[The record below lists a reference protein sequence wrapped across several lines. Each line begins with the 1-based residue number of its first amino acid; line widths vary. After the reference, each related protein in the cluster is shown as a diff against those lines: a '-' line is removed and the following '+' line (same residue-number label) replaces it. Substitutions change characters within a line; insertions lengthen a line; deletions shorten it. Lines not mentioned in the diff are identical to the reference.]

1 MNTISTD
8 NQLQP
13 NKGFFHQPKA
23 VWAITFACVI
33 SFMGIGLID
42 PILPSIAVNL
52 HASPRQV
59 SLLFSSYT
67 LVMSFAML
75 ITGFISSRL
84 GQKQTMLTGL
94 FLIVIFSTLS
104 GFSNDIW
111 RLVWLRGGWGL
122 GNALFIATALTSIV
136 ELSNGGIAQS
146 VILYEAAI
154 GLGFSVGPLIGGE
167 LGSIS
172 WRGPFFG
179 VGILLIIAIISLYT
193 LLPAL
198 PRQQTRSSLLDP
210 IKALLHYRGLLAVGL
225 TALLYYVGF
234 FILLAYSPFMMNLNE
249 HGLGYVFFG
258 WGLMLA
264 ISSVFV
270 APKVEQLLGMTRG
283 IYLALFLFALDLLI
297 MGLWSSS
304 SIVVIVTVIAAGIFI
319 GINSTLITT
328 AVMDS
333 APIERS
339 VISSAYNF
347 IRFLGGALGPL
358 IAGILSEQYGHQAP
372 FLVGAFMVICSIVVM
387 WLGRS
392 YLNESPSKTTLA
404 AIQTVK
410 QSALL
415 YNYRILVPIDGS
427 AHSVHALQHAQA
439 FAQQIGNGVLVT
451 LLHVNPRILLNELPG
466 TDINIKELIEE
477 ESQHILTPAASLLEA
492 AQINHDIISLP
503 GEPAL
508 AICSTALSGEYGLII
523 MGSRGLSPLP
533 GAILGSVSNAVLQR
547 CHCPVFIVK

>member
-1 MNTISTD
+1 MNAISTD
-8 NQLQP
+8 NELQP
-13 NKGFFHQPKA
+13 DKGFFHQPKA

-122 GNALFIATALTSIV
+122 GSALFIATALTSIV
-136 ELSNGGIAQS
+136 ELSDGSIARS

-154 GLGFSVGPLIGGE
+154 GLGFSVGPLLGGE

-172 WRGPFFG
+172 WRAPFFG
-179 VGILLIIAIISLYT
+179 VGVLLLGAIIVLYT
-193 LLPAL
+193 LLPTL
-198 PRQQTRSSLLDP
+198 PRQQTRSSLLAP

-225 TALLYYVGF
+225 TSLLYYVGF
-234 FILLAYSPFMMNLNE
+234 FILLAYSPFMMNLDE

-270 APKVEQLLGMTRG
+270 APKVEQILGMRRG

-304 SIVVIVTVIAAGIFI
+304 SMVVIVTVIAAGIFI

-333 APIERS
+333 APIDRS

-347 IRFLGGALGPL
+347 IRFLGGALGPWL
-358 IAGILSEQYGHQAP
+358 AGILAEQYGHQAP
-372 FLVGAFMVICSIVVM
+372 FFIGAFIVLSSIAVM
-387 WLGRS
+387 WLGRN
-392 YLNESPSKTTLA
+392 YLNEIQPETTLS
-404 AIQTVK
+404 AIQ
-410 QSALL
+410 A
-415 YNYRILVPIDGS
+415 
-427 AHSVHALQHAQA
+427 VHT
-439 FAQQIGNGVLVT
+439 G
-451 LLHVNPRILLNELPG
+451 
-466 TDINIKELIEE
+466 
-477 ESQHILTPAASLLEA
+477 
-492 AQINHDIISLP
+492 
-503 GEPAL
+503 
-508 AICSTALSGEYGLII
+508 ICSTTTGY
-523 MGSRGLSPLP
+523 
-533 GAILGSVSNAVLQR
+533 
-547 CHCPVFIVK
+547 